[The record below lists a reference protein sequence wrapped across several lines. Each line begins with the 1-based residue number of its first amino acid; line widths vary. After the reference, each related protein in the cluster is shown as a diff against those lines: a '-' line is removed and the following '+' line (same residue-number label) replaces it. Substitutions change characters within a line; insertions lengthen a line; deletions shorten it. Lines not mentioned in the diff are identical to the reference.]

1 MFGLKKKPRR
11 SPRVTSLTH
20 LFHGVE
26 IIPCSNACAP
36 VKALQG
42 SRLLSEE
49 APRLPLASCPH
60 SDQCE
65 CKYKHYVDRRTQA
78 RRESD
83 EGLPPRSHYPQ
94 DKRDGSGRR
103 ITDH

>member
-11 SPRVTSLTH
+11 TPRVTTLTH

-26 IIPCSNACAP
+26 IIPGARPCEA
-36 VKALQG
+36 VLALQG
-42 SRLLSEE
+42 ERLLSED
-49 APRLPLASCPH
+49 APRLPLSECPC
-60 SDQCE
+60 SQRCG
-65 CKYKHYVDRRTQA
+65 CKYKHYVDRRTQV

-94 DKRDGSGRR
+94 DKRDGTGRR
-103 ITDH
+103 VTDR